1 VEARS
6 GSPELG
12 TTFDT
17 RGKTMK
23 KVLLATTAL
32 VLSAGVASAEI
43 AFSGNARMGLQNN
56 DGVTSLEKRM
66 TVNITGT
73 AETTSGITFGAM
85 MRLRS
90 EEDNAT
96 AVAGARVYMQSNGV
110 EVGAGNIN
118 GAIESM
124 PGLYNP
130 SVGLTGL
137 GWGGIVTNVV
147 GADLLGGATDTDGAA
162 YWQWD
167 AYSSTGNGA
176 EGVEVSY
183 SGGGLGAHLSFSNA
197 ELSSGASADERLAA
211 YLSYAV
217 GDWTVAL
224 GMQES
229 DDDNDDKTVATIGG
243 AIGSASVGLA
253 YADNNGVTKFAV
265 NGSSTFGGTTISAY
279 VADENTAGTEI
290 AYGLGL
296 SHDLGG
302 ASLTAGVANTELGI
316 TRSDIG
322 VSFSF

>member
-1 VEARS
+1 
-6 GSPELG
+6 
-12 TTFDT
+12 
-17 RGKTMK
+17 MK

-56 DGVTSLEKRM
+56 DGLTSLEKRM

-73 AETTSGITFGAM
+73 AETTSGLAFGAM

-90 EEDNAT
+90 EEGIAT

-110 EVGAGNIN
+110 EIGAGNIN

-124 PGLYNP
+124 PGLYDP

-137 GWGGIVTNVV
+137 GWGGLVTNVL
-147 GADLLGGATDTDGAA
+147 GADLLGGSTDTDGAA
-162 YWQWD
+162 YWGWD

-183 SGGGLGAHLSFSNA
+183 AGGGFGAHLSYSSDD
-197 ELSSGASADERLAA
+197 LSTGGAGTADERLAA
-211 YLSYAV
+211 YVSYAM

-224 GMQES
+224 GMQNS

-243 AIGSASVGLA
+243 SIGSASIGFG

-265 NGSSTFGGTTISAY
+265 NGSTTFGGTTVSAY
-279 VADENTAGTEI
+279 VADENTTGTEI

-302 ASLTAGVANTELGI
+302 ASLTAGIANTQTGI